1 MKEMRMNRVLVV
13 YAILFLVVGII
24 GLVIVPEIGNML
36 HVRYSSILLISII
49 LILTGTSIFLML
61 YVRGGIFPSNSKNNN
76 FEYNADN
83 AVSEERF
90 EELRQELL
98 SKFSNFKDLDAI
110 KNEIR
115 ANINQQVSQLSEE
128 KIIQQVANRYN
139 NELIAKSKLEL
150 IDSELV
156 GIKHRI
162 ERETGR
168 ISRYGYINLMI
179 GFITTFLAIFF
190 LGYSLLGVQTQ
201 NLTTIDYIYHF
212 IPRLSLSVLIEF
224 FAFFFLKLYK
234 RNLEDIKYLNNERTN
249 LEMKIVAIKTGLIY
263 NDKDTINNLVTEL
276 AKTERNFVLQKGEST
291 VEIEKN
297 KIDENSSNKLID
309 MILKIFDKK

>member
-1 MKEMRMNRVLVV
+1 MNKVLIV
-13 YAILFLVVGII
+13 YAILFLVFGII
-24 GLVIVPEIGNML
+24 GLIIGPAIGDLLYVN
-36 HVRYSSILLISII
+36 YISILLIAII
-49 LILTGTSIFLML
+49 LTLTGTSIFLML
-61 YVRGGIFPSNSKNNN
+61 YVKGGIFSATPKNVSY
-76 FEYNADN
+76 EYNIDN
-83 AVSEERF
+83 SVSEKKF

-98 SKFSNFKDLDAI
+98 SKLSDFKDLDAI
-110 KNEIR
+110 KQEIR

-128 KIIQQVANRYN
+128 KIIQQVTDRYN
-139 NELIAKSKLEL
+139 AELITKS
-150 IDSELV
+150 IDHELV
-156 GIKHRI
+156 EIKHRI
-162 ERETGR
+162 EREAGR
-168 ISRYGYINLMI
+168 ISRYGLINLMI

-212 IPRLSLSVLIEF
+212 IPRLSLSILIEF

-263 NDKDTINNLVTEL
+263 NDRDTINNLVTEL

-297 KIDENSSNKLID
+297 KIDENSSNKLIN
-309 MILKIFDKK
+309 MILKILDKK

>member
-1 MKEMRMNRVLVV
+1 MRMNRVLVV

>member
-1 MKEMRMNRVLVV
+1 MNRVLVV